1 MIMAPKN
8 ILILCTG
15 NSARSIL
22 AEAMI
27 NHRGQGRFC
36 GYSAGSQP
44 KATPHPMALEL
55 LRQMKLPTDNL
66 RSKSWGVFAAP
77 DAPRLDFIFTVCDNA
92 AGEVCPVWPGHPA
105 TAHWGL
111 DDPAADT
118 GTPDQQ
124 MQAFRTAFHILDVR
138 IAAFMALELE
148 NLSPN
153 ELKRELTRIGEIVP

>member
-1 MIMAPKN
+1 MTTPHIN

-22 AEAMI
+22 AEAII

-44 KATPHPMALEL
+44 KSAPHPLALEL
-55 LRQMKLPTDNL
+55 LRHMKLPTQNL
-66 RSKSWGVFAAP
+66 RSKSWDEFAAP
-77 DAPRLDFIFTVCDNA
+77 DAPRMDFIFTVCDNA

-111 DDPAADT
+111 DDPAAAT
-118 GTPDQQ
+118 GTPDEQ
-124 MQAFRTAFHILDVR
+124 MQAFRTAFQILDAR
-138 IAAFMALELE
+138 IAAFMLLPMET
-148 NLSPN
+148 LSPD
-153 ELKRELTRIGEIVP
+153 ELKRELARIGGLGP